1 MERNHLDKLYKDRY
15 TLSKKKRVD
24 QKWNLL
30 NLYIISTMKLQD
42 KNGLVAK
49 LLGAYVTVDFLV

>member
-1 MERNHLDKLYKDRY
+1 MEFVKPLD
-15 TLSKKKRVD
+15 
-24 QKWNLL
+24 
-30 NLYIISTMKLQD
+30 IISTMKLQD

>member
-1 MERNHLDKLYKDRY
+1 
-15 TLSKKKRVD
+15 
-24 QKWNLL
+24 
-30 NLYIISTMKLQD
+30 MKLQD